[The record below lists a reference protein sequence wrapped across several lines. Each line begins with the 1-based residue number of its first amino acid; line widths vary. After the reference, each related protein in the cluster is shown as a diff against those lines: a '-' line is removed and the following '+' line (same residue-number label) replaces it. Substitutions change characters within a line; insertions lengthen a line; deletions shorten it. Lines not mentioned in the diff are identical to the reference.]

1 MEGSQIRLAELHNVS
16 IRSRVEII
24 ASILSEARLS
34 SAGLRKTKIMYRCN
48 LGFRQLKS
56 YLLLLIEKKFLRIV
70 VATEGKMKV
79 ETYHVTKE
87 GLAFLKCYNELKS
100 CLNEERLTR

>member
-1 MEGSQIRLAELHNVS
+1 MDGDQTRLAELPSAS

-24 ASILSEARLS
+24 ASILSEVRLS
-34 SAGLRKTKIMYRCN
+34 STGLRKTKIMYRSN

-56 YLLLLIEKKFLRIV
+56 YLMLLIEKKFLKIV
-70 VATEGKMKV
+70 VAKEGKMKV
-79 ETYHVTKE
+79 ETYHITKE